1 MFLFYHI
8 DWGKRN
14 IVCVQ
19 FYQIYYYDV
28 LVLPYR
34 LELLEEYSLYAVL
47 SNLLLRCSCSTL

>member
-1 MFLFYHI
+1 MFLFYLI
-8 DWGKRN
+8 DWYKRN

-34 LELLEEYSLYAVL
+34 LGGKRNIVCVQFYQIYYTMV
-47 SNLLLRCSCSTL
+47 